1 MSKEVPAIGPMKFGW
16 PTDVFWLR
24 YEKYHQTLSFLIG
37 PPTLMFVSRYFYV
50 SLLCGRM
57 LPPGFVTGSY
67 RNLAGTVLMMFSPI
81 IPLVS

>member
-1 MSKEVPAIGPMKFGW
+1 MLFWLIWYVTLPDGFHRLVSKLVPAIGPMKFGW

-37 PPTLMFVSRYFYV
+37 PPTLMFVSRYFSV

-57 LPPGFVTGSY
+57 LPPGFVTGS
-67 RNLAGTVLMMFSPI
+67 
-81 IPLVS
+81 